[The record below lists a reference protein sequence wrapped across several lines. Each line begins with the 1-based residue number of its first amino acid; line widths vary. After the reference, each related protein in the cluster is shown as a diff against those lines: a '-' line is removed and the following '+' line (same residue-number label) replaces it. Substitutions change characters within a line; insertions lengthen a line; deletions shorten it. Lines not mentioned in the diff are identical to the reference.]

1 MTSMFKYSYDALV
14 YAGEP
19 IQTSIR
25 RVARF
30 GYDAIELVGEP
41 DQHDVA
47 EVRRL
52 CDSEGIV
59 VSSICSIF
67 FGEDR
72 DLVHMDKAQRSKGV
86 DYAKSV
92 VDFAAEVGA
101 PTINLAPSPVGKVA
115 PVGTKEQEWENAVA
129 SLREIA
135 SYAERA
141 GVRTCLEPWNRYETY
156 FINRL
161 DQALELAAATE
172 HENLG
177 VMGDSFHM
185 NIEDKDIADAYRR
198 AAGRL
203 FHVHFADSQ
212 RAAPGAGHLDF
223 APLVQALVDIDYQGY
238 IAFELLPAAADPFAT
253 LRSGGATEFLDTYT
267 ELAIKTIKQV
277 EAKVRG

>member
-1 MTSMFKYSYDALV
+1 MFKYSYNAIA

-25 RVARF
+25 RVAKF

-41 DQHDVA
+41 DQHDTA
-47 EVRRL
+47 EVRQL
-52 CDSEGIV
+52 CDGEGIA

-67 FGEDR
+67 FGQDR
-72 DLVHMDKAQRSKGV
+72 DLVHVDKAQREKGV
-86 DYAKSV
+86 GYAKSV

-101 PTINLAPSPVGKVA
+101 PTVNLAPSPVGKLA
-115 PVGTKEQEWENAVA
+115 AVGSREQEWANAVD
-129 SLREIA
+129 SLHEIA

-161 DQALELAAATE
+161 DQAIELAAAIG
-172 HENLG
+172 HDNLG

-185 NIEDKDIADAYRR
+185 NIEDKDIAGNYRK
-198 AAGRL
+198 AGDRL

-223 APLVQALVDIDYQGY
+223 VPLVQALVDIDYKGY
-238 IAFELLPAAADPFAT
+238 IAFELLPAAADPFAS
-253 LRSGGATEFLDTYT
+253 LRSGGATEFLDPYT
-267 ELAIKTIKQV
+267 ELAIKTIRRI
-277 EAKVRG
+277 EAEVRG

>member
-1 MTSMFKYSYDALV
+1 MFKYSYDALV

-19 IQTSIR
+19 IAKSIQ
-25 RVARF
+25 RVAKY

-41 DQHDVA
+41 DQHDTA

-52 CDSEGIV
+52 CSDHGIS

-67 FGEDR
+67 FGAER
-72 DLVHMDKAQRSKGV
+72 DLVAMDPAMRRKAI

-101 PTINLAPSPVGKVA
+101 PMINLAPSPVGKTS
-115 PVGTKEQEWENAVA
+115 PVGSKEAEWENALN
-129 SLREIA
+129 SLDEIA
-135 SYAERA
+135 TYAEKARI
-141 GVRTCLEPWNRYETY
+141 RTCLEPWNRYETY

-161 DQALELAAATE
+161 DQAVALADAVG
-172 HENLG
+172 HVNLG

-185 NIEDKDIADAYRR
+185 NIEDVDIAGNYR
-198 AAGRL
+198 AAGKKL

-212 RAAPGAGHLDF
+212 RAAPGKGHIDF
-223 APLVQALVDIDYQGY
+223 HPIVQALIDIDYQGY

-253 LRSGGATEFLDTYT
+253 LKSGGGTEFLDQYT
-267 ELAIKTIKQV
+267 ELAIKTIKAV
-277 EAKVRG
+277 EAEVRR

>member
-1 MTSMFKYSYDALV
+1 MFKYSYDALV

-19 IQTSIR
+19 IAKSIQ

-41 DQHDVA
+41 DQHNTA
-47 EVRRL
+47 AVRKL
-52 CDSEGIV
+52 CSDHGIS

-67 FGEDR
+67 FGVER
-72 DLVHMDKAQRSKGV
+72 DLVAMDPVMRRKGI

-101 PTINLAPSPVGKVA
+101 PMINLAPSPVGKTS
-115 PVGTKEQEWENAVA
+115 PVGSKEAEWDNALK
-129 SLREIA
+129 SLDEIA
-135 SYAERA
+135 TYAERA
-141 GVRTCLEPWNRYETY
+141 RIRTCLEPWNRYETY

-161 DQALELAAATE
+161 DQAVALADAVGHA
-172 HENLG
+172 NLG

-185 NIEDKDIADAYRR
+185 NIEDLDIAGGFR
-198 AAGRL
+198 AAGKKL

-212 RAAPGAGHLDF
+212 RAAPGKGHIDF
-223 APLVQALVDIDYQGY
+223 RPIVKALIDIDYQGY

-253 LRSGGATEFLDTYT
+253 LKSGGGTEFLDEYT
-267 ELAIKTIKQV
+267 ELAIKTIKAV
-277 EAKVRG
+277 EAEVRK

>member
-1 MTSMFKYSYDALV
+1 MFKYSYDALV

-19 IQTSIR
+19 IEKSIR

-41 DQHDVA
+41 DQHDTA

-72 DLVHMDKAQRSKGV
+72 DLVHMDSAQRKKGV
-86 DYAKSV
+86 GYAKSV
-92 VDFAAEVGA
+92 IDFAAEVGA
-101 PTINLAPSPVGKVA
+101 RTINLAPSPVGKVA
-115 PVGTKEQEWENAVA
+115 PVGTKEQEWENALE

-135 SYAERA
+135 AYGERA

-156 FINRL
+156 FINRV
-161 DQALELAAATE
+161 DQALELAAAVG
-172 HENLG
+172 HDNLG

-185 NIEDKDIADAYRR
+185 NIEDRDIARNYRR
-198 AAGRL
+198 AGDRL

-223 APLVQALVDIDYQGY
+223 KPLVQALVDMDYKGY

-253 LRSGGATEFLDTYT
+253 LRSGGASEFLDAYT
-267 ELAIKTIKQV
+267 ELAIKTIKQI
-277 EAKVRG
+277 EAEVLG

>member
-1 MTSMFKYSYDALV
+1 MFKYSYDALV

-19 IQTSIR
+19 IETSIR

-41 DQHDVA
+41 TQHDVA

-52 CDSEGIV
+52 CDAEGIA

-67 FGEDR
+67 VGAER
-72 DLVHMDKAQRSKGV
+72 DLVALDPAMRSNGIG
-86 DYAKSV
+86 YAKSV

-101 PTINLAPSPVGKVA
+101 PTINLAPSPVGKLA
-115 PVGTKEQEWENAVA
+115 PVGSRQQEWDLALE
-129 SLREIA
+129 SLSEIA
-135 SYAERA
+135 AYGAKA
-141 GVRTCLEPWNRYETY
+141 GIRTCLEPWNRYETY

-161 DQALELAAATE
+161 DQALDLAAAVG
-172 HENLG
+172 HDNLG

-185 NIEDKDIADAYRR
+185 NIEDRDVAGNYRLAAD
-198 AAGRL
+198 RL

-212 RAAPGAGHLDF
+212 RAAPGRGHIDF
-223 APLVQALVDIDYQGY
+223 APLVKALIDIDYQGY

-253 LRSGGATEFLDTYT
+253 LRTGGGEEFRDAYT
-267 ELAIKTIKQV
+267 ELAIKTIKAV
-277 EAKVRG
+277 EADVRK